1 MVLGG
6 NASTRIDHEHDD
18 ICLSHRLLG
27 LARHFFVNAV
37 LRVGLETAGIDDDEF
52 ELAEFGVAVMAVTRQ
67 TGKVSD
73 DGVAGFG

>member
-1 MVLGG
+1 MVLGR

-18 ICLSHRLLG
+18 ICLSHCLLG

-37 LRVGLETAGIDDDEF
+37 LRVGLKATGIDDDEF
-52 ELAEFGVAVMAVTRQ
+52 EFAEFGVAVMAVTRQ
-67 TGKVSD
+67 TRKISD